1 LFLCWTLATN
11 HGNVIPET
19 NNGVETMKNF
29 VMHTAAFLIW
39 VITLCVVSLAPIVFD
54 GPEAIAAML
63 CATIAAFGIMTVIFW
78 ESL

>member
-1 LFLCWTLATN
+1 
-11 HGNVIPET
+11 
-19 NNGVETMKNF
+19 MKNF
-29 VMHTAAFLIW
+29 VMHTAAFVIW

-63 CATIAAFGIMTVIFW
+63 CATVAAFGIMTIIFW